1 MVVTV
6 SIGCV
11 FVLILKGPRY
21 SADSYLIND
30 KEKPGQ
36 NTRR

>member
-30 KEKPGQ
+30 KEKPDQ
-36 NTRR
+36 KKQQ